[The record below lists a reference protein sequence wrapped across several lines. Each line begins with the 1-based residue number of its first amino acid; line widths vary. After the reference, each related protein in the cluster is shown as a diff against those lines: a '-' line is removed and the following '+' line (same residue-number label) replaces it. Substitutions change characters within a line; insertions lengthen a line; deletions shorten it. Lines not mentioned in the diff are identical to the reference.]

1 MGEKEMVTKSRSGF
15 SLMEVMVA
23 VALLALAVTM
33 MMPVIPLGL
42 ERLRDMRMRE
52 TAVWLAEQEIEQ
64 VRQVVFSNIASSA
77 KQNTTISPLQKSLT
91 VVDRSSTLKEITVKI
106 YWPNV
111 RPGGDEKQISLV
123 TLISKSGVNR

>member
-1 MGEKEMVTKSRSGF
+1 MVTKSRSGF
-15 SLMEVMVA
+15 ALMEVMVA
-23 VALLALAVTM
+23 VVLLALAVTM

-64 VRQVVFSNIASSA
+64 IRQVVFSSIASSA
-77 KQNTTISPLQKSLT
+77 KQNTTISPLQKSVA

-111 RPGGDEKQISLV
+111 RSGGDEKQISLV
-123 TLISKSGVNR
+123 TLISKNGVNR

>member
-1 MGEKEMVTKSRSGF
+1 MVTKSRSGF

-23 VALLALAVTM
+23 VAVLALAVTM

-64 VRQVVFSNIASSA
+64 VRQVVFSNISNSA
-77 KQNTTISPLQKSLT
+77 KQNTAISPLQKSVT
-91 VVDRSSTLKEITVKI
+91 VVDRSSTLKEVTVKI

-111 RPGGDEKQISLV
+111 RSGGAEKQISLV
-123 TLISKSGVNR
+123 TLISKNGVNR

>member
-1 MGEKEMVTKSRSGF
+1 MVTKGRSGF

-64 VRQVVFSNIASSA
+64 VRQVVFSNITSSA
-77 KQNTTISPLQKSLT
+77 KQNTTISPLQKSVT
-91 VVDRSSTLKEITVKI
+91 VVDRSSTLKEVTVKI

-111 RPGGDEKQISLV
+111 RSGGDEKQISLV
-123 TLISKSGVNR
+123 TLISKNGVNR

>member
-1 MGEKEMVTKSRSGF
+1 MVKKGRSGF

-52 TAVWLAEQEIEQ
+52 TAVWLGEQEIEQ
-64 VRQVVFSNIASSA
+64 VRQTVFSSITSSA
-77 KQNTTISPLQKSLT
+77 KQNTTLSPLQKSVT
-91 VVDRSSTLKEITVKI
+91 VVDRSSTLKEVTVEI

-111 RPGGDEKQISLV
+111 RPGFAEKQISLV
-123 TLISKSGVNR
+123 TLISKNGVNR

>member
-1 MGEKEMVTKSRSGF
+1 MVTRGRGGF

-64 VRQVVFSNIASSA
+64 VRQTVFSSITSST
-77 KQNTTISPLQKSLT
+77 KQNTTLSPLQKSVT
-91 VVDRSSTLKEITVKI
+91 VVNRSSTLKEVTVKI

-111 RPGGDEKQISLV
+111 RSGGAEKQISLV
-123 TLISKSGVNR
+123 TLISKNGVNR

>member
-1 MGEKEMVTKSRSGF
+1 MVTKGRSGF

-52 TAVWLAEQEIEQ
+52 TAVWLGEQEIEQ
-64 VRQVVFSNIASSA
+64 VRQTVFVDIASSA
-77 KQNTTISPLQKSLT
+77 KQDTTISPLQKSVT
-91 VVDRSSTLKEITVKI
+91 VVNRSSTLKEITVKI
-106 YWPNV
+106 YWPSV
-111 RPGGDEKQISLV
+111 RSDNAEKQISLV
-123 TLISKSGVNR
+123 TLISKNGVNR

>member
-1 MGEKEMVTKSRSGF
+1 MVTNSRSGF

-42 ERLRDMRMRE
+42 ERLRDMRLRE

-64 VRQVVFSNIASSA
+64 VRQTVFSSITSST
-77 KQNTTISPLQKSLT
+77 KQNTTLSPLQKSVT
-91 VVDRSSTLKEITVKI
+91 VVDRSSTLKEVTVKI

-111 RPGGDEKQISLV
+111 RSGGAEKQISLV
-123 TLISKSGVNR
+123 TLISKNGVNR